1 MAEFDH
7 IFVTLEPWIREYGVA
22 AVFVILTFE
31 SFGVPLPG
39 ESLLI
44 VAAILAG
51 HGDIS
56 FPSLFI
62 SAWAGAVIGD
72 NIGYLIGRK
81 FGHKLVW
88 QLGGKIGLSAE
99 RLRKVETVFAR
110 YGPVTVCFAR
120 FFNVL
125 RQLNGVVAGTLE
137 MDWRQ
142 FLAFNALGAAIW
154 VLLWTTAG
162 RYLSSH
168 GADIAALA
176 RKLGILGMVVVLIV
190 VAAAL
195 TYVYARRIFGR
206 SQRRS

>member
-1 MAEFDH
+1 VPEFDH
-7 IFVTLEPWIREYGVA
+7 IFATLEHWIHEYGA
-22 AVFVILTFE
+22 SAVFLILTLE
-31 SFGVPLPG
+31 SFGAPLPG

-51 HGDIS
+51 RGDIS
-56 FPSLFI
+56 FLSLFI

-72 NIGYLIGRK
+72 NIGYVIGRK
-81 FGHKLVW
+81 LGHGLISRF
-88 QLGGKIGLSAE
+88 GGKIGLTPE
-99 RLRKVETVFAR
+99 RLGKVEAVFAR

-125 RQLNGVVAGTLE
+125 RQLNGIVAGSLE

-142 FLAFNALGAAIW
+142 FLAFNALGGAIW

-162 RYLSSH
+162 RYLGSH

-176 RKLGILGMVVVLIV
+176 RKLGILGPIFVLIV
-190 VAAAL
+190 LAAAL
-195 TYVYARRIFGR
+195 TYMYARRRFGQ
-206 SQRRS
+206 SQN